1 MNYEFFL
8 SKEDYR
14 SYSLLKYLEE
24 SSNLSESILKIQE
37 ELSLSTFLLKKTIE
51 NLNDD
56 LDKLGISEHL
66 KIFVTG
72 TDVSLEIDGQYSSG
86 FLLSNYLKQSI
97 YIDLLIEFFREDYT
111 TLEVFAEDHHI
122 SYSSAYAILQELKK
136 VLKKYQIFFDKK
148 KLYGNRRNIIIFY
161 YQLFLITDISYAK
174 VYPIDVVDKANQFV
188 FLLSNEYSLSVYEK
202 KKLFHYLSVNLL
214 AEKSKELE
222 ISKNIIHFFSKKDVT
237 KIKKL
242 LNPSS
247 TTFAYLVLIWL
258 YLNDKVDQAYIE
270 NNKDQGI
277 EQLND
282 YFIKKFEERFK
293 PLQEENIKVLRR
305 ELSKI
310 HFNILYYPINK
321 FDEFTIN
328 IYFFRQ
334 NYPEF
339 YFYLL
344 DYINLL
350 TKEYQE
356 LSQDKIFL
364 FFCYL
369 MLVINHIPIKL
380 ISDPVKVGIDFSYGS
395 SYNQFIKKNLGLYI
409 NLNVEVIEDEQ
420 SKYTDVIITNMNN
433 LYEESSPQVV
443 VWLNPP
449 RPVDWGNLTKIL
461 LRIQEEKYKNSQ
473 NN

>member
-56 LDKLGISEHL
+56 LDELGISEHL
-66 KIFVTG
+66 KILATG
-72 TDVSLEIDGQYSSG
+72 TEVSLEIDGHYSSG
-86 FLLSNYLKQSI
+86 FLLSNYIKRSI
-97 YIDLLIEFFREDYT
+97 YLDLLIEFFREDYT
-111 TLEVFAEDHHI
+111 TLEVFADEHHI
-122 SYSSAYAILQELKK
+122 SYSSAYTILQELKK
-136 VLKKYQIFFDKK
+136 VLKKHQIFFDKK
-148 KLYGNRRNIIIFY
+148 KLYGNRRNIVIFY
-161 YQLFLITDISYAK
+161 YQLFLVTDISYTK
-174 VYPIDVVDKANQFV
+174 VYPGDVIDQTNQFI

-222 ISKNIIHFFSKKDVT
+222 ICKNIIHFFSEEDVT

-242 LNPSS
+242 LKISS

-258 YLNDKVDQAYIE
+258 YLNDKVDRTYIE
-270 NNKDQGI
+270 NNKDEGI

-282 YFIKKFEERFK
+282 HFIQKIEERFK
-293 PLQEENIKVLRR
+293 PLQEENTWEIRR

-321 FDEFTIN
+321 FAEFTIN

-344 DYINLL
+344 DYINLM
-350 TKEYQE
+350 TAEYKE
-356 LSQDKIFL
+356 LSRDKVFL
-364 FFCYL
+364 FFSYL
-369 MLVINHIPIKL
+369 MLIINHVPVQL
-380 ISDPVKVGIDFSYGS
+380 ISDSVKVGIDFSYGS
-395 SYNQFIKKNLGLYI
+395 AYNQFIKKNLGLYI
-409 NLNVEVIEDEQ
+409 NLNVEVVDDEQ
-420 SKYTDVIITNMNN
+420 SAYTDVVITNMNN
-433 LYEESSPQVV
+433 LYGESSPQVV

-461 LRIQEEKYKNSQ
+461 LKIQEEKYKNGQ